1 MSSHKSDKYG
11 AATPHN
17 NEIDLIQLL
26 AEMFDHRVMIACV
39 TLLFTVCAGIYAYS
53 ITPIYQ
59 ADALVQIEAKQD
71 NSLLKSL
78 SQFGTDLSPDV
89 APELLLLKSRMI
101 LGETVD
107 KLGLTYSVKRRV
119 LPVIG
124 PLLERGQ
131 KAGELTIGAL
141 TIPPLEDKPQEL
153 LLTVKDQGR
162 YHLEGK
168 TLEAD
173 GIVGKTLVKDG
184 VTLLVTSLSAAPGTQ
199 FVLKTVTKLE
209 AINALQRRLIV
220 SESAKQS
227 GMIALTLT
235 GEEPDK
241 IAAVLN
247 TIAENYLSQN
257 IARQEAKDTRSLTF
271 LQDQLPKISRELDEA
286 EARLNAYREQRDSVD
301 LSLEAKTVLDQV
313 VNVENQLNELTFR
326 EAEVSQLFKKD
337 HPTYRALREKKQTLE
352 QERTRLNNRVS
363 AMPSTQQEILRL
375 SRDVESGR
383 TIYLQLLTRQQ
394 ELNISRSSA
403 IGNVRI
409 IDPAVT
415 QPAPVKPRKVIII
428 MLGMLV
434 GLMLSAGTVLVR
446 SAFKRGI
453 TSSEPLE
460 AQGMLLLATLPRSV
474 WLWKK
479 THLRRRTLF
488 ASHWKHR
495 TSNIPF
501 LPVDRPADMFVE
513 AVRGLRTSL
522 HFTMM
527 DAANR
532 VVVISGPS
540 QDCGKTLVS
549 TSLASIAAQAGQR
562 VLFIDADMR
571 KGYVHNIFKLNNR
584 HGLSSVLG
592 GSVEWQDAIQRFEKG
607 GFDVLTCGPQ
617 PSHPL
622 ELLMNERFQTV
633 MSRIDKEYDIV
644 IVDTPPVLAV
654 TDALLVARAAATT
667 LLVARFGKTSV
678 KEIENCRKR
687 LQQMGVQVE
696 GAILND
702 IVKSAAFY
710 YHSGYSHYDYG
721 GYTPEKKRR
730 DTSLQ
735 HDAE

>member
-1 MSSHKSDKYG
+1 MSSHKSDKFG
-11 AATPHN
+11 AATPHD

-26 AEMFDHRVMIACV
+26 AEMFDHRVMIACI

-53 ITPIYQ
+53 VTPIYQ

-107 KLGLTYSVKRRV
+107 KLGLTYSVKRRM

-124 PLLERGQ
+124 PLLERGR

-141 TIPPLEDKPQEL
+141 TLPLLEDKPQEL
-153 LLTVKDQGR
+153 LLTVQEQGR

-173 GIVGKTLVKDG
+173 GVVGKTLVKDG
-184 VTLLVTSLSAAPGTQ
+184 VTLLVTSLSAAPGTR
-199 FVLKTVTKLE
+199 FALKTVTKLE
-209 AINALQRRLIV
+209 AINTLQRRLIV

-227 GMIALTLT
+227 GIISLTLT
-235 GEEPDK
+235 GEDPDK
-241 IAAVLN
+241 IAVVLN

-271 LQDQLPKISRELDEA
+271 LQDQLPKIRRELDEA

-337 HPTYRALREKKQTLE
+337 HPTYRALRDKKQTLK

-363 AMPSTQQEILRL
+363 SMPSTQQEILRL

-394 ELNISRSSA
+394 ELNISRSST

-415 QPAPVKPRKVIII
+415 QPGPVKPHKVIII
-428 MLGMLV
+428 VLGMLV

-453 TSSEPLE
+453 TSSEQLE
-460 AQGMLLLATLPRSV
+460 AQGMPLLATLPRSV

-479 THLRRRTLF
+479 THLRKRTLF

-495 TSNIPF
+495 TSNVPF
-501 LPVDRPADMFVE
+501 LPVDRPADIFVE

-527 DAANR
+527 NAVNR
-532 VVVISGPS
+532 IVVISGPS

-571 KGYVHNIFKLNNR
+571 KGYVHNIFKLNNQ

-592 GSVEWQDAIQRFEKG
+592 GSIEWQDAIQRFEKG
-607 GFDVLTCGPQ
+607 GFDVLTCGSQ
-617 PSHPL
+617 PSHPV

-710 YHSGYSHYDYG
+710 YHSGYSHYNY
-721 GYTPEKKRR
+721 GYTPE
-730 DTSLQ
+730 
-735 HDAE
+735 

>member
-1 MSSHKSDKYG
+1 MSSSKSEKNS
-11 AATPHN
+11 AATPQN
-17 NEIDLIQLL
+17 NELDLLQLL
-26 AEMFDHRVMIACV
+26 AEMFDHWKMIACV
-39 TLLFTVCAGIYAYS
+39 TLLLTVCAGIYAFS
-53 ITPIYQ
+53 ATPVYQ
-59 ADALVQIEAKQD
+59 ADALVQIEAKQN
-71 NSLLKSL
+71 NSLLKNLASL
-78 SQFGTDLSPDV
+78 GSDLSPDV

-107 KLGLTYSVKRRV
+107 QLGLTYNVKRRV
-119 LPVIG
+119 FPVIG
-124 PLLERGQ
+124 PLWEHVRGH
-131 KAGELTIGAL
+131 KSDKITIGAL
-141 TIPPLEDKPQEL
+141 TIPLLEGKPQTL
-153 LLTVKDQGR
+153 LLTVQEQGR
-162 YHLEGK
+162 YRLKGK

-173 GIVGKTLVKDG
+173 GVVGKMLVKDG
-184 VTLLVTSLSAAPGTQ
+184 ISLLVTALIAEPGTQ
-199 FVLKTVTKLE
+199 FTLDTATRLD
-209 AINALQRRLIV
+209 AINAIQNRLTV
-220 SESAKQS
+220 AESAKQS

-235 GEEPDK
+235 GKDPDK
-241 IAAVLN
+241 IATVLN
-247 TIAENYLSQN
+247 TIAENYLRQN
-257 IARQEAKDTRSLTF
+257 IARQEAKDSRSLTF

-301 LSLEAKTVLDQV
+301 LSLEAKSVLDQV

-352 QERTRLNNRVS
+352 RERARLNTRVS
-363 AMPSTQQEILRL
+363 SMPSTQQEILRL

-415 QPAPVKPRKVIII
+415 QPDPIKPRKGLIIVFA
-428 MLGMLV
+428 MLM
-434 GLMLSAGTVLVR
+434 GLMLSAGAVLVR

-453 TSSEPLE
+453 TSSEQLE
-460 AQGMLLLATLPRSV
+460 VQGIPLLATLPRSV

-479 THLRRRTLF
+479 THLRRRNLF

-495 TSNIPF
+495 TSNVPF

-527 DAANR
+527 DATNR
-532 VVVISGPS
+532 IVVVSGPT

-571 KGYVHNIFKLNNR
+571 KGYVHNVFKLSNHR
-584 HGLSSVLG
+584 GLSCVLEG
-592 GSVEWQDAIQRFEKG
+592 TVEWQEAIQRFEKHG
-607 GFDVLTCGPQ
+607 LDILTCGPQ

-622 ELLMNERFQTV
+622 ELLMSERFRGVISQ
-633 MSRIDKEYDIV
+633 IEKQYDLV

-654 TDALLVARAAATT
+654 TDALLIARAAATT

-678 KEIENCRKR
+678 KEVETSLKR
-687 LQQMGVQVE
+687 MERMGAKVN

-702 IVKSAAFY
+702 IVKSAALY
-710 YHSGYSHYDYG
+710 YNSGYSHYDYG
-721 GYTPEKKRR
+721 YTQE
-730 DTSLQ
+730 
-735 HDAE
+735 

>member
-1 MSSHKSDKYG
+1 MSSHKSDKFG
-11 AATPHN
+11 AATPHD

-26 AEMFDHRVMIACV
+26 AEMFDHRVMIACI

-53 ITPIYQ
+53 VTPIYQ

-124 PLLERGQ
+124 PLLERGR

-141 TIPPLEDKPQEL
+141 TLPLLEDKPQEL
-153 LLTVKDQGR
+153 LLTVQEQGR

-173 GIVGKTLVKDG
+173 GVVGETLVKDG
-184 VTLLVTSLSAAPGTQ
+184 ITLLVTSLSAAPGTR
-199 FVLKTVTKLE
+199 FALKTVTKLE

-227 GMIALTLT
+227 GIITLTLT
-235 GEEPDK
+235 GEDPDK
-241 IAAVLN
+241 IAVVLN

-271 LQDQLPKISRELDEA
+271 LQDQLPKIRRELDEA

-363 AMPSTQQEILRL
+363 SMPSTQQEILRL

-415 QPAPVKPRKVIII
+415 QPGPVKPHKVIII
-428 MLGMLV
+428 VFGMLV

-453 TSSEPLE
+453 TSSEQLE
-460 AQGMLLLATLPRSV
+460 AQGMPLLATLPRSV

-495 TSNIPF
+495 TSNVPF
-501 LPVDRPADMFVE
+501 LPVDRPVDIFVE

-527 DAANR
+527 NAVNR
-532 VVVISGPS
+532 IVVISGPS

-571 KGYVHNIFKLNNR
+571 KGYVHNIFKLNNQ

-592 GSVEWQDAIQRFEKG
+592 GSVEWQDAIQHFEKG

-617 PSHPL
+617 PSHPV

-710 YHSGYSHYDYG
+710 YHSGYSHYNY
-721 GYTPEKKRR
+721 GYTPE
-730 DTSLQ
+730 
-735 HDAE
+735 

>member
-1 MSSHKSDKYG
+1 MSSHKSDKFG
-11 AATPHN
+11 AATPHD

-26 AEMFDHRVMIACV
+26 AEMFDHRVMIACI

-53 ITPIYQ
+53 VTPIYQ

-124 PLLERGQ
+124 PLLERGR

-141 TIPPLEDKPQEL
+141 TLPLLEDKPQEL
-153 LLTVKDQGR
+153 LLTVQEQGR

-173 GIVGKTLVKDG
+173 GVVGKTLVKDG
-184 VTLLVTSLSAAPGTQ
+184 VTLLVTSLSAAPGTR
-199 FVLKTVTKLE
+199 FALKTVTKLE

-227 GMIALTLT
+227 GIITLTLT
-235 GEEPDK
+235 GEDPDK
-241 IAAVLN
+241 IAVVLN

-271 LQDQLPKISRELDEA
+271 LQDQLPKIRRELDEA

-363 AMPSTQQEILRL
+363 SMPSTQQEILRL

-415 QPAPVKPRKVIII
+415 QPGPVKPHKVIII
-428 MLGMLV
+428 VFGMLV

-453 TSSEPLE
+453 TSSEQLE
-460 AQGMLLLATLPRSV
+460 AQGMPLLATLPRSV

-488 ASHWKHR
+488 ASHWKHK
-495 TSNIPF
+495 TSNVPF
-501 LPVDRPADMFVE
+501 LPVDRPADIFVE

-527 DAANR
+527 NAVNR
-532 VVVISGPS
+532 IVVISGPS

-571 KGYVHNIFKLNNR
+571 KGYVHNIFKLNNQ

-617 PSHPL
+617 PSHPV

-710 YHSGYSHYDYG
+710 YHSGYSHYNY
-721 GYTPEKKRR
+721 GYTPE
-730 DTSLQ
+730 
-735 HDAE
+735 

>member
-1 MSSHKSDKYG
+1 MSSHKSDKFG
-11 AATPHN
+11 AATPHD

-26 AEMFDHRVMIACV
+26 AEMFDHRVMIACI

-53 ITPIYQ
+53 VTPIYQ

-107 KLGLTYSVKRRV
+107 KLGLTYSVKQRV
-119 LPVIG
+119 LPVLG
-124 PLLERGQ
+124 PLLERGR

-141 TIPPLEDKPQEL
+141 TLPLLEDKPQEL
-153 LLTVKDQGR
+153 LLTVQEQGR

-173 GIVGKTLVKDG
+173 GVVGKTLVKDG
-184 VTLLVTSLSAAPGTQ
+184 VTLLVTSLSAAPGTR
-199 FVLKTVTKLE
+199 FALKTVTKLE

-227 GMIALTLT
+227 GIITLTLT
-235 GEEPDK
+235 GEDPDK
-241 IAAVLN
+241 IAVVLN

-271 LQDQLPKISRELDEA
+271 LQDQLPKIRRELDEA

-363 AMPSTQQEILRL
+363 SMPSTQQEILRL

-415 QPAPVKPRKVIII
+415 QPVPVKPHKVIII
-428 MLGMLV
+428 VCGMLV

-453 TSSEPLE
+453 TSSEQLE
-460 AQGMLLLATLPRSV
+460 AQGMPLLATLPRSV

-495 TSNIPF
+495 TSNVPF
-501 LPVDRPADMFVE
+501 PPVDRPADIFVE

-527 DAANR
+527 NAVNR
-532 VVVISGPS
+532 IVVISGPS

-571 KGYVHNIFKLNNR
+571 KGYVHNIFKLNNQ

-617 PSHPL
+617 PSHPV

-710 YHSGYSHYDYG
+710 YHSGYSHYNY
-721 GYTPEKKRR
+721 GYTPE
-730 DTSLQ
+730 
-735 HDAE
+735 

>member
-1 MSSHKSDKYG
+1 MSSHKSDKFG
-11 AATPHN
+11 AATPHD

-26 AEMFDHRVMIACV
+26 AEMFDHRVMIACI

-53 ITPIYQ
+53 VTPIYQ

-124 PLLERGQ
+124 PLLERGR

-141 TIPPLEDKPQEL
+141 TLPLLEDKPQEL
-153 LLTVKDQGR
+153 LLTVQEQGR

-173 GIVGKTLVKDG
+173 GVVGKTLVKDG
-184 VTLLVTSLSAAPGTQ
+184 VTLLVTSLSAAPGTR
-199 FVLKTVTKLE
+199 FALKTVTKLE

-227 GMIALTLT
+227 GIISLTLT
-235 GEEPDK
+235 GEDPDK
-241 IAAVLN
+241 IAVVLN

-271 LQDQLPKISRELDEA
+271 LQDQLPKIRRELDEA

-337 HPTYRALREKKQTLE
+337 HPTYRALRDKKQTLK

-363 AMPSTQQEILRL
+363 SMPSTQQEILRL

-394 ELNISRSSA
+394 ELNISRSST

-415 QPAPVKPRKVIII
+415 QPGPVKPHKVIII
-428 MLGMLV
+428 VLGMLV

-453 TSSEPLE
+453 TSSEQLE
-460 AQGMLLLATLPRSV
+460 AQGMPLLATLPRSV

-495 TSNIPF
+495 TSNVPF
-501 LPVDRPADMFVE
+501 LPVDRPADIFVE

-527 DAANR
+527 NAVNR
-532 VVVISGPS
+532 IVVISGPS

-571 KGYVHNIFKLNNR
+571 KGYVHNIFKLNNQ

-592 GSVEWQDAIQRFEKG
+592 GSIEWQDAIQRFEKG
-607 GFDVLTCGPQ
+607 GFDVLTCGSQ
-617 PSHPL
+617 PSHPV

-710 YHSGYSHYDYG
+710 YHSGYSHYNY
-721 GYTPEKKRR
+721 GYTPE
-730 DTSLQ
+730 
-735 HDAE
+735 

>member
-1 MSSHKSDKYG
+1 MSSHKSDKFG
-11 AATPHN
+11 AATPHD

-26 AEMFDHRVMIACV
+26 AEMFDHRVMIACI

-53 ITPIYQ
+53 VTPIYQ

-124 PLLERGQ
+124 PLLERGR

-141 TIPPLEDKPQEL
+141 TLPLLKDKPQEL
-153 LLTVKDQGR
+153 LLTVQEQGR

-173 GIVGKTLVKDG
+173 GVVGKTLVKDG
-184 VTLLVTSLSAAPGTQ
+184 VTLLVTSLSAAPGTR
-199 FVLKTVTKLE
+199 FALKTVTKLE

-227 GMIALTLT
+227 GIISLTLT
-235 GEEPDK
+235 GEDPDK
-241 IAAVLN
+241 IAVVLN

-271 LQDQLPKISRELDEA
+271 LQDQLPKIRRELDAA

-363 AMPSTQQEILRL
+363 SMPSTQQEILRL

-415 QPAPVKPRKVIII
+415 QPGPVKPHKVIII
-428 MLGMLV
+428 VFGMLV

-453 TSSEPLE
+453 TSSEQLE
-460 AQGMLLLATLPRSV
+460 AQGMPLLATLPRSV

-495 TSNIPF
+495 TSNVPF
-501 LPVDRPADMFVE
+501 PPVDRPADIFVE

-527 DAANR
+527 NAVNR
-532 VVVISGPS
+532 IVVISGPS

-571 KGYVHNIFKLNNR
+571 KGYVHNIFKLNNQ

-592 GSVEWQDAIQRFEKG
+592 GSVEWQDAIQRSEKG

-617 PSHPL
+617 PSHPV

-633 MSRIDKEYDIV
+633 MSRIDKAYDIV

-710 YHSGYSHYDYG
+710 YHSGYSHYNY
-721 GYTPEKKRR
+721 GYTPE
-730 DTSLQ
+730 
-735 HDAE
+735 

>member
-1 MSSHKSDKYG
+1 MPSSKSEKYS
-11 AATPHN
+11 AATPQN
-17 NEIDLIQLL
+17 NEIDLLQLL
-26 AEMFDHRVMIACV
+26 AEMFDHRVLIACV
-39 TLLFTVCAGIYAYS
+39 TLLLTLGAGIYAFS
-53 ITPIYQ
+53 TTPVYQ
-59 ADALVQIEAKQD
+59 ADALVQIEAKQN
-71 NSLLKSL
+71 NSLLKNLTPFES
-78 SQFGTDLSPDV
+78 DLSPDV

-107 KLGLTYSVKRRV
+107 QLGLTYHVKRRV
-119 LPVIG
+119 FPVIG
-124 PLLERGQ
+124 SLWEKVQGRQSG
-131 KAGELTIGAL
+131 KITIGAL
-141 TIPPLEDKPQEL
+141 TIPRLEGKPQTL
-153 LLTVKDQGR
+153 ILTVKERGQFR
-162 YHLEGK
+162 LEGE
-168 TLEAD
+168 TLAAD
-173 GIVGKTLVKDG
+173 GVVGKTLVKDG
-184 VTLLVTSLSAAPGTQ
+184 ISLLVTSLSAEPGARFT
-199 FVLKTVTKLE
+199 LETVSRLD
-209 AINALQRRLIV
+209 AINAIQNRLTV
-220 SESAKQS
+220 VESAKQS

-235 GEEPDK
+235 GEDPGK
-241 IAAVLN
+241 IATVLN

-257 IARQEAKDTRSLTF
+257 IARQEAKDSRSLTF
-271 LQDQLPKISRELDEA
+271 LQGQLPKISRELDEA

-301 LSLEAKTVLDQV
+301 LSLEAKSVLDQV

-352 QERTRLNNRVS
+352 RERARLNSRVS
-363 AMPSTQQEILRL
+363 SMPSTQQEILRL

-394 ELNISRSSA
+394 ELSISRSSA

-415 QPAPVKPRKVIII
+415 QAVPIKPRKVLIII
-428 MLGMLV
+428 LGMVV

-453 TSSEPLE
+453 TSSEQLE
-460 AQGMLLLATLPRSV
+460 VQGIPLLATLPRSV

-479 THLRRRTLF
+479 THLRRKDLF

-532 VVVISGPS
+532 IVVVSGPT

-571 KGYVHNIFKLNNR
+571 KGYVHNVFKLSN
-584 HGLSSVLG
+584 HQGLSSVLEG
-592 GSVEWQDAIQRFEKG
+592 DVEWQEAIQRVEKG

-617 PSHPL
+617 PSHPV
-622 ELLMNERFQTV
+622 ELLMSERFKNM
-633 MSRIDKEYDIV
+633 MSKIDKRYDIV

-667 LLVARFGKTSV
+667 LQVARFGKTSV
-678 KEIENCRKR
+678 KEIENCLKR
-687 LQQMGVQVE
+687 LAQMGVQVN

-702 IVKSAAFY
+702 IVKSAALY
-710 YHSGYSHYDYG
+710 YNSGYSHYDYG
-721 GYTPEKKRR
+721 YTRE
-730 DTSLQ
+730 
-735 HDAE
+735 

>member
-1 MSSHKSDKYG
+1 MSSHKSDKFG
-11 AATPHN
+11 AASPHD

-26 AEMFDHRVMIACV
+26 AEMFDHRVMIACI

-53 ITPIYQ
+53 VTPIYQ

-124 PLLERGQ
+124 PLLERGR

-141 TIPPLEDKPQEL
+141 TLPLLKDKPQEL
-153 LLTVKDQGR
+153 LLTVQEQGR

-173 GIVGKTLVKDG
+173 GVVGKTLVKDG
-184 VTLLVTSLSAAPGTQ
+184 VTLLVTSLSAAPGTR
-199 FVLKTVTKLE
+199 FALKTVTKLE

-227 GMIALTLT
+227 GIISLTLT
-235 GEEPDK
+235 GEDPDK
-241 IAAVLN
+241 IAVVLN

-271 LQDQLPKISRELDEA
+271 LQDQLPKIRRELDEA

-363 AMPSTQQEILRL
+363 SMPSTQQEILRL

-415 QPAPVKPRKVIII
+415 QPGPVKPHKVIII
-428 MLGMLV
+428 VFGMLV

-453 TSSEPLE
+453 TSSEQLE
-460 AQGMLLLATLPRSV
+460 AQGMPLLATLPRSV

-495 TSNIPF
+495 TSNVPF
-501 LPVDRPADMFVE
+501 PPVDRPADIFVE

-527 DAANR
+527 NAVNR
-532 VVVISGPS
+532 IVVISGPS

-571 KGYVHNIFKLNNR
+571 KGYVHNIFKLNNQ

-592 GSVEWQDAIQRFEKG
+592 GSVEWQDAIQRSEKG

-617 PSHPL
+617 PSHPV

-710 YHSGYSHYDYG
+710 YHSGYSHYNY
-721 GYTPEKKRR
+721 GYTPE
-730 DTSLQ
+730 
-735 HDAE
+735 

>member
-1 MSSHKSDKYG
+1 MSSHKSDKFG
-11 AATPHN
+11 AATPYD

-26 AEMFDHRVMIACV
+26 AEMFDHRVMIACI

-53 ITPIYQ
+53 VTPIYQ

-124 PLLERGQ
+124 PLLERGH
-131 KAGELTIGAL
+131 KADELTIGAL
-141 TIPPLEDKPQEL
+141 TLPLLGDKPQEL
-153 LLTVKDQGR
+153 LLTVQEQGR

-173 GIVGKTLVKDG
+173 GVVGKTLVKDG
-184 VTLLVTSLSAAPGTQ
+184 VTLLVTSLSAAPGTR
-199 FVLKTVTKLE
+199 FALKTVTKLE

-227 GMIALTLT
+227 GIISLTLT
-235 GEEPDK
+235 GEDPDK
-241 IAAVLN
+241 IAVVLN

-271 LQDQLPKISRELDEA
+271 LQDQLPKIRRELDEA

-363 AMPSTQQEILRL
+363 SMPSTQQEILRL

-415 QPAPVKPRKVIII
+415 QPGPVKPHKVIII
-428 MLGMLV
+428 VFGMLV

-453 TSSEPLE
+453 TSSEQLE
-460 AQGMLLLATLPRSV
+460 AQGMPLLATLPRSV

-495 TSNIPF
+495 TSNVPF
-501 LPVDRPADMFVE
+501 LPVDRPADIFVE

-527 DAANR
+527 NAVNR
-532 VVVISGPS
+532 IVVISGPS

-571 KGYVHNIFKLNNR
+571 KGYVHNIFKLNNQ

-592 GSVEWQDAIQRFEKG
+592 GSVEWQDAIQHFEKG

-617 PSHPL
+617 PSHPV

-710 YHSGYSHYDYG
+710 YHSGYSHYNY
-721 GYTPEKKRR
+721 GYTPE
-730 DTSLQ
+730 
-735 HDAE
+735 

>member
-1 MSSHKSDKYG
+1 MSSHKSDKFG
-11 AATPHN
+11 AATPHD

-26 AEMFDHRVMIACV
+26 AEMFDHRVMIACI

-53 ITPIYQ
+53 VTPIYQ

-107 KLGLTYSVKRRV
+107 KLGLTYSVKRCV

-124 PLLERGQ
+124 PLLERGR
-131 KAGELTIGAL
+131 KAGELTICAL
-141 TIPPLEDKPQEL
+141 TLPLLEDKPQEL
-153 LLTVKDQGR
+153 LLTVQEQGR

-173 GIVGKTLVKDG
+173 GVVGKTLVKDG
-184 VTLLVTSLSAAPGTQ
+184 VTLLVTSLSAAPGTR
-199 FVLKTVTKLE
+199 FALKTVTKLE

-227 GMIALTLT
+227 GIISLTLT
-235 GEEPDK
+235 GEDPDK
-241 IAAVLN
+241 IAVVLN

-271 LQDQLPKISRELDEA
+271 LQDQLPKIRRELDEA

-363 AMPSTQQEILRL
+363 SMPSTQQEILRL

-415 QPAPVKPRKVIII
+415 QPGPVKPHKVIII
-428 MLGMLV
+428 VFGMLV

-453 TSSEPLE
+453 TSSEQLE
-460 AQGMLLLATLPRSV
+460 AQGMPLLATLPRSV

-495 TSNIPF
+495 TSNVPF
-501 LPVDRPADMFVE
+501 PPVDRPADIFVE

-527 DAANR
+527 NAVNR
-532 VVVISGPS
+532 IVVISGPS

-571 KGYVHNIFKLNNR
+571 KGYVHNIFKLNNQ

-592 GSVEWQDAIQRFEKG
+592 GSVEWQDAIQRSEKG

-617 PSHPL
+617 PSHPV

-710 YHSGYSHYDYG
+710 YHSGYSHYNY
-721 GYTPEKKRR
+721 GYTPE
-730 DTSLQ
+730 
-735 HDAE
+735 

>member
-1 MSSHKSDKYG
+1 MSSHKSDKFG
-11 AATPHN
+11 AATPHD

-26 AEMFDHRVMIACV
+26 AEMFDHRVMIACI

-53 ITPIYQ
+53 VTPIYQ

-124 PLLERGQ
+124 PLLERGR

-141 TIPPLEDKPQEL
+141 TLPLLEDKPQEL
-153 LLTVKDQGR
+153 LLTVQEQGR

-173 GIVGKTLVKDG
+173 GVVGKTLVKNG
-184 VTLLVTSLSAAPGTQ
+184 VTLLVTSLSAAPGTR
-199 FVLKTVTKLE
+199 FALKTVTKLE

-227 GMIALTLT
+227 GIISLTLT
-235 GEEPDK
+235 GEDPDK
-241 IAAVLN
+241 IAVVLN

-271 LQDQLPKISRELDEA
+271 LQDQLPKIRRELDEA

-363 AMPSTQQEILRL
+363 SMPSTQQEILRL

-415 QPAPVKPRKVIII
+415 QPGPVKPHKVIII
-428 MLGMLV
+428 VFGMLV

-453 TSSEPLE
+453 TSSEQLE
-460 AQGMLLLATLPRSV
+460 AQGMPLLATLPRSV

-495 TSNIPF
+495 TSNVPF
-501 LPVDRPADMFVE
+501 PPVDRPADIFVE

-527 DAANR
+527 NAVNR
-532 VVVISGPS
+532 IVVISGPS

-571 KGYVHNIFKLNNR
+571 KGYVHNIFKLNNQ

-617 PSHPL
+617 PSHPV

-710 YHSGYSHYDYG
+710 YHSGYSHYNY
-721 GYTPEKKRR
+721 GYTPE
-730 DTSLQ
+730 
-735 HDAE
+735 

>member
-1 MSSHKSDKYG
+1 MSSHKSDKFG
-11 AATPHN
+11 AATPHD

-26 AEMFDHRVMIACV
+26 AEMFDHRVMIACI

-53 ITPIYQ
+53 VTPIYQ

-107 KLGLTYSVKRRV
+107 KLGLTYSVKRCV

-124 PLLERGQ
+124 PLLERGR

-141 TIPPLEDKPQEL
+141 TLPLLEDKPQEL
-153 LLTVKDQGR
+153 LLTVQEQGR

-173 GIVGKTLVKDG
+173 GVVGKTLVKDG
-184 VTLLVTSLSAAPGTQ
+184 ITLLVTSLSAAPGTR
-199 FVLKTVTKLE
+199 FALKTVTKLE

-220 SESAKQS
+220 SESSKQS
-227 GMIALTLT
+227 GIITLTLT
-235 GEEPDK
+235 GEDPDK
-241 IAAVLN
+241 IAVVLN

-271 LQDQLPKISRELDEA
+271 LQDQLPKIRRELDEA

-363 AMPSTQQEILRL
+363 SMPSTQQEILRL

-415 QPAPVKPRKVIII
+415 QPGPVKPHKVIII
-428 MLGMLV
+428 VFGMLV

-453 TSSEPLE
+453 TSSEQLE
-460 AQGMLLLATLPRSV
+460 AQGMPLLATLPRSV

-495 TSNIPF
+495 TSNVPF
-501 LPVDRPADMFVE
+501 LPVDRPADIFVE

-527 DAANR
+527 NAVNR
-532 VVVISGPS
+532 IVVISGPS

-571 KGYVHNIFKLNNR
+571 KGYVHNIFKLNNQ

-617 PSHPL
+617 PSHPV

-710 YHSGYSHYDYG
+710 YHSGYSHYNY
-721 GYTPEKKRR
+721 GYTPE
-730 DTSLQ
+730 
-735 HDAE
+735 

>member
-1 MSSHKSDKYG
+1 MSSHKSDKFG
-11 AATPHN
+11 AATPHD

-26 AEMFDHRVMIACV
+26 AEMFDHRVMIACI

-53 ITPIYQ
+53 VTPIYQ

-124 PLLERGQ
+124 PLLERGR

-141 TIPPLEDKPQEL
+141 TLPLLEDKPQEL
-153 LLTVKDQGR
+153 LLTVQEQGR

-168 TLEAD
+168 MLEAD
-173 GIVGKTLVKDG
+173 GVVGKTLVKDG
-184 VTLLVTSLSAAPGTQ
+184 VTLLVTSLSAAPGTR
-199 FVLKTVTKLE
+199 FALKTVTKLE

-227 GMIALTLT
+227 GIINLTLT
-235 GEEPDK
+235 GEDPDK
-241 IAAVLN
+241 IAVVLN

-271 LQDQLPKISRELDEA
+271 LQDQLPKIRRELDEA
-286 EARLNAYREQRDSVD
+286 EARLNAYREQRDSVN

-337 HPTYRALREKKQTLE
+337 HPTYRALRDKKQTLK

-363 AMPSTQQEILRL
+363 SMPSTQQEILRL

-394 ELNISRSSA
+394 ELNISRSST

-415 QPAPVKPRKVIII
+415 QPGPVKPHKVIII
-428 MLGMLV
+428 VLGMLV

-453 TSSEPLE
+453 TSSEQLE
-460 AQGMLLLATLPRSV
+460 AQGMPLLATLPRSV

-495 TSNIPF
+495 TSNVPF
-501 LPVDRPADMFVE
+501 LPVDRPADIFVE

-527 DAANR
+527 NAVNR
-532 VVVISGPS
+532 IVVISGPS

-571 KGYVHNIFKLNNR
+571 KGYVHNIFKLNNQ

-592 GSVEWQDAIQRFEKG
+592 GSIEWQDAIQRFEKG
-607 GFDVLTCGPQ
+607 GFDVLTCGSQ
-617 PSHPL
+617 PSHPV

-710 YHSGYSHYDYG
+710 YHSGYSHYNY
-721 GYTPEKKRR
+721 GYTPE
-730 DTSLQ
+730 
-735 HDAE
+735 

>member
-11 AATPHN
+11 AATPHD

-26 AEMFDHRVMIACV
+26 AEMFDHRVMIACI

-124 PLLERGQ
+124 PLLERGH

-153 LLTVKDQGR
+153 LLTVKEQGR

-173 GIVGKTLVKDG
+173 GVVGNMLVKDG

-199 FVLKTVTKLE
+199 FSLKTVTKLE

-271 LQDQLPKISRELDEA
+271 LQDQLPKISRELDQA

-337 HPTYRALREKKQTLE
+337 HPTYRALREKKPTLE

-415 QPAPVKPRKVIII
+415 QPVPVKPRKVIII

-460 AQGMLLLATLPRSV
+460 AQGMPLLATLPRSV

-571 KGYVHNIFKLNNR
+571 KGYVHNIFKLNNH

-617 PSHPL
+617 PSHPV
-622 ELLMNERFQTV
+622 ELLMKERFQTV
-633 MSRIDKEYDIV
+633 MTRIDKEYDIV

-667 LLVARFGKTSV
+667 LLVARFGKTSI
-678 KEIENCRKR
+678 KEIENCLKR

-721 GYTPEKKRR
+721 GYTPE
-730 DTSLQ
+730 
-735 HDAE
+735 

>member
-1 MSSHKSDKYG
+1 MSSHKSDKFG

-17 NEIDLIQLL
+17 NEIDLIQLM
-26 AEMFDHRVMIACV
+26 AEMFDHRVMIACI

-53 ITPIYQ
+53 VTPIYQ

-124 PLLERGQ
+124 PLLERGR

-141 TIPPLEDKPQEL
+141 TIPLLEDKPQEL
-153 LLTVKDQGR
+153 LLTVQEQGR

-173 GIVGKTLVKDG
+173 GVVGKTLVKDG
-184 VTLLVTSLSAAPGTQ
+184 VTLLVTSLSAVPGTQ
-199 FVLKTVTKLE
+199 FALKTVTKLE
-209 AINALQRRLIV
+209 AINALQRRLTV

-227 GMIALTLT
+227 GIVTLTLT
-235 GEEPDK
+235 GEDPDK
-241 IAAVLN
+241 IAVVLN

-363 AMPSTQQEILRL
+363 SMPSTQQEILRL

-428 MLGMLV
+428 VLGMLV

-460 AQGMLLLATLPRSV
+460 AQGMPLLATLPRSV

-495 TSNIPF
+495 TTNVPF
-501 LPVDRPADMFVE
+501 LPVERPADMFVE

-532 VVVISGPS
+532 IVAVSGPS

-592 GSVEWQDAIQRFEKG
+592 GNVEWQDAIQRFEKG

-617 PSHPL
+617 PSHPV

-721 GYTPEKKRR
+721 YTPE
-730 DTSLQ
+730 
-735 HDAE
+735 